1 MRLIG
6 FLFKLIL
13 VAIVVLLVLQAEY
26 KGRKLKT
33 YVVEYYKSLTAK
45 NEVVEEEEEVPAT
58 DALKGVKK
66 ETKRTAPVKAVVKE
80 HKKVKQVK
88 SDAVD
93 IPDEDRQELQDMLEK
108 EKTK

>member
-1 MRLIG
+1 MRIVG
-6 FLFKLIL
+6 FFFKLVL
-13 VAIVVLLVLQAEY
+13 VAVVVLLILQAEY

-45 NEVVEEEEEVPAT
+45 NEVVEEEEIPTT

-66 ETKRTAPVKAVVKE
+66 EVKKSEPAKKEVKE
-80 HKKVKQVK
+80 HKKIKQEK

-108 EKTK
+108 EKDK